1 MFILL
6 KLILF
11 FVALGFTG
19 YQFARWYISGQNRLV
34 NSTLGLTLGIIG
46 YNFFANLAS
55 YLIKPPLS
63 FWLVFLL
70 FLISGLILFK
80 YQKRK
85 SSQSEEREKFLFS
98 SKQIK
103 IVLLIALTIA
113 LIQGLIALRTLERDD
128 SQPWHIPSASLMAHG
143 NFPPQDP
150 TGPLAP
156 LAYHY
161 AVDLFSAI
169 LYSTTGL
176 PYWLGYDL
184 QTALFSFLI
193 FLLAFI
199 LIWQFWPN
207 FWQALVGAFG
217 LLYAGGLNYL
227 SVFPFVRVLY
237 QKFIQGIPIDHPFKL
252 LSAIPSGKLTNPLV
266 DRIFNHSPAFGFT
279 VILVILLIFLLFLR
293 RKISWPR
300 FALIGG
306 LIFGFLALCQ
316 EIYFVVIFTVLVG
329 IFLADLAKKIQQRFS
344 LKKLTKPFGG
354 DFLVGLLFFL
364 LIAAMIAYWQGG
376 VLSHLERFTPL
387 LSIKSETSQGELTHN
402 IVSSPEAK
410 FAFGKIIINFG
421 LPLLLFLPAI
431 FFLKKRVPKE
441 FFLLLFFVPLISFL
455 VPFIIYY
462 LYPRELLHFFYLASA
477 FFALVVSLYLVKFY
491 FELKPKKDRLWLIK
505 LVFILMVLNGLVFQ
519 LIHLILPLGSI
530 SQEPQVLF
538 AAYPQEPMS
547 SLEKRAE
554 LWISKNTNIN
564 DWFFVADLE
573 EKPYTSIN
581 QRFVVLFGRFA
592 PAYHYTINRPVP
604 AVEAQN
610 YKNLIQTCLPEDLRI
625 LQYKYI
631 YIDNSWPK
639 DLEEKCLANN
649 NLALIFQDR
658 DGAEFVRIYQINP
671 RTN

>member
-1 MFILL
+1 LVYSQAESFSKWPVRIDLRNHWL
-6 KLILF
+6 YF
-11 FVALGFTG
+11 FV
-19 YQFARWYISGQNRLV
+19 
-34 NSTLGLTLGIIG
+34 
-46 YNFFANLAS
+46 NLAS

-85 SSQSEEREKFLFS
+85 SSQPEEREKFLFS

-103 IVLLIALTIA
+103 IVLLVAFIIA

-143 NFPPQDP
+143 NFPPRDP

-227 SVFPFVRVLY
+227 TVFPFARVLY
-237 QKFIQGIPIDHPFKL
+237 QKFIGGMPIDHPFKL
-252 LSAIPSGKLTNPLV
+252 LSSIPSGKLTNPLI

-279 VILVILLIFLLFLR
+279 VILVILLLFLLFLQ

-316 EIYFVVIFTVLVG
+316 EIYFVVIFIVLVG
-329 IFLADLAKKIQQRFS
+329 IFLAGLAKRIWQRFS
-344 LKKLTKPFGG
+344 LKKPTKPFNR
-354 DFLVGLLFFL
+354 DFLLGLLFFL
-364 LIAAMIAYWQGG
+364 LIAAMLAYWQGG
-376 VLSHLERFTPL
+376 VLSHLERFMPL
-387 LSIKSETSQGELTHN
+387 FSLKSEPSQGDLTHN

-410 FAFGKIIINFG
+410 FTFGKILINFG
-421 LPLLLFLPAI
+421 FPLLLFLPAI

-441 FFLLLFFVPLISFL
+441 FFFLLFFVPLISFL
-455 VPFIIYY
+455 SPFIVYY

-477 FFALVVSLYLVKFY
+477 FFALVTSLYLVKFY
-491 FELKPKKDRLWLIK
+491 FELKPKKHWLWLIK
-505 LVFILMVLNGLVFQ
+505 LVFILMVLNGLIFQ
-519 LIHLILPLGSI
+519 LVYLILPLGKI
-530 SQEPQVLF
+530 SKERQVLF
-538 AAYPQEPMS
+538 AAYPKEPMS

-554 LWISKNTNIN
+554 FWISKNTDIT

-573 EKPYTSIN
+573 ERPYTSIN
-581 QRFVVLFGRFA
+581 QHFVVLFGRFA

-604 AVEAQN
+604 AIEAQN
-610 YKNLIQTCLPEDLRI
+610 YKNLIQTCLPEDLRV

-649 NLALIFQDR
+649 NLALVFQVQDHH
-658 DGAEFVRIYQINP
+658 EFIRIYRITP
-671 RTN
+671 YRY